1 LGKPD
6 GAPTALVDP
15 APRRCVRAAAL
26 VLFFLPAVA
35 SAQDLLIVP
44 YFGIKVAGHTN
55 IVDPASPLEP
65 AGATKPTFGVSALL
79 LGNGLIGL
87 EGDFEHTAHFFE
99 RGTGRLISQSNV
111 TTLTG
116 NVVFAVPRQIT
127 QDSLRPYVVGGVG
140 LLHAHIQTQ
149 ANIFNTNSNL
159 LGLDVGGGVIGLV
172 SPRAGVRFE
181 VRHFK
186 NLSKDDKAVT
196 FGSTRLSYWRLTA
209 GLVLRY

>member
-1 LGKPD
+1 M
-6 GAPTALVDP
+6 
-15 APRRCVRAAAL
+15 AAAL
-26 VLFFLPAVA
+26 VLLVSPAA
-35 SAQDLLIVP
+35 GSAQNLLIIP
-44 YFGIKVAGHTN
+44 YIGVKVAGHTN

-65 AGATKPTFGVSALL
+65 AGATKQTFGVSAVL
-79 LGNGLIGL
+79 LGDSLLGL
-87 EGDFEHTAHFFE
+87 EADFEHTAHFFE
-99 RGTGRLISQSNV
+99 RGTGKLISQSNV
-111 TTLTG
+111 TSLMG
-116 NVVFAVPRQIT
+116 NVVIAVPRQFT

-159 LGLDVGGGVIGLV
+159 LGLDVGGGVIGMV
-172 SPRAGVRFE
+172 SPRAGARFE

-196 FGSTRLSYWRLTA
+196 FGSTRLSYWRLTV